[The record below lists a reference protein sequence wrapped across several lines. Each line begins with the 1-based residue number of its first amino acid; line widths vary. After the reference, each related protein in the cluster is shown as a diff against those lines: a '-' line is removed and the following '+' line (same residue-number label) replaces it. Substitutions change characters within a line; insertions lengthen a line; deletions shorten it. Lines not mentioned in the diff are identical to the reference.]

1 LDHAHQTHLGYA
13 PAHDVERLHQPAEP
27 IALNLER
34 GAHGFGFGSA
44 AQVGRRGGLGLRFRT
59 ALASAT
65 FAGRCLCAR
74 RGSIRGFFRGRG
86 LDRGGLCTGR
96 SLARICTGRSLARSR
111 FFRDNR
117 RRRGSLRR
125 RGGNLRV
132 LGPVGLLGLCRPLQQ
147 NSGKLGDG
155 LHGLRPSLRVNQGR
169 FISQMQRLS

>member
-13 PAHDVERLHQPAEP
+13 PTHDVERLHQPAEP
-27 IALNLER
+27 VALNLER
-34 GAHGFGFGSA
+34 GAHGFRLGSA
-44 AQVGRRGGLGLRFRT
+44 AQVRRRGGLGLRFHV
-59 ALASAT
+59 ALAGAT
-65 FAGRCLCAR
+65 FAGRCLSAR
-74 RGSIRGFFRGRG
+74 RGSIRGFFPCGSLDCGR
-86 LDRGGLCTGR
+86 LCNGR
-96 SLARICTGRSLARSR
+96 IFACSR

-117 RRRGSLRR
+117 RWRGSLDR